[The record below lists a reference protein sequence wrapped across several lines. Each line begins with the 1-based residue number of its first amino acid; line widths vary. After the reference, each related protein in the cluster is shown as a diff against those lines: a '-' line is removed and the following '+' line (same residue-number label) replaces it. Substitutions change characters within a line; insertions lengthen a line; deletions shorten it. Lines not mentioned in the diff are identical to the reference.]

1 MCVIRGTYID
11 VNHVRCTGTIQSTH
25 GFRVRAETRTSYL
38 YDPRTY
44 GYVAWSFAG
53 CSSMTMEHIPS
64 KNTGATLTSKP

>member
-44 GYVAWSFAG
+44 GYVLVKNV
-53 CSSMTMEHIPS
+53 TEPS
-64 KNTGATLTSKP
+64 KNYRIV